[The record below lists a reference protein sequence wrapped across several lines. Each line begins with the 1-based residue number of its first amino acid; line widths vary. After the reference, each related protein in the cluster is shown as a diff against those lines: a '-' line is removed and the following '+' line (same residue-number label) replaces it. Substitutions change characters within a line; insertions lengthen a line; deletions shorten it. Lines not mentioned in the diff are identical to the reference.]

1 MEGVPDH
8 SVSILTASS
17 LPEIAVGIGDIFFFF
32 FFDMFLARTV
42 LKQMIVA
49 E

>member
-8 SVSILTASS
+8 SVSILTASA

-32 FFDMFLARTV
+32 FDMFLARTD